1 MQGPPMNIG
10 DLVEFLPKN
19 YGTSELHVSD
29 QWAGVTGMILSITD
43 QWLTILLT
51 HPDDGY
57 PTEISATKSDVTVI
71 STADGELT
79 NKQLE
84 HVVGGRSDTS
94 FEKWR
99 IATINGESST
109 NET

>member
-1 MQGPPMNIG
+1 MNIG

-19 YGTSELHVSD
+19 YGTHDHSVPD
-29 QWAGVTGMILSITD
+29 QWAGVTGMILKITER
-43 QWLTILLT
+43 WLTILLT

-57 PTEISATKSDVTVI
+57 PTEISAAKSDVTVI

-84 HVVGGRSDTS
+84 HVVGGRSDAS

-99 IATINGESST
+99 VSTINGEPST
-109 NET
+109 NEM

>member
-1 MQGPPMNIG
+1 MNIG

-19 YGTSELHVSD
+19 YGTHDHHVPD

-43 QWLTILLT
+43 RWLTILLT

-57 PTEISATKSDVTVI
+57 PTEVSAPWADVKVI
-71 STADGELT
+71 STANGELT

-84 HVVGGRSDTS
+84 HVVGGRSNAAL
-94 FEKWR
+94 EEWR
-99 IATINGESST
+99 VKTINGQFGK
-109 NET
+109 NEI